1 MSLELL
7 EKLEAKVQ
15 AAVDTIG
22 LLQMEIEELR
32 AEKGQMT
39 GQNETLAAENQRL
52 KGELETVQTR
62 INAVLGKIAQVDD
75 LL

>member
-22 LLQMEIEELR
+22 LLQMELEEVRNEKAQYASR
-32 AEKGQMT
+32 AEALSQ
-39 GQNETLAAENQRL
+39 ENTRL
-52 KGELETVQTR
+52 KGELETVQVR
-62 INAVLGKIAQVDD
+62 INAVLGKIAQVDE
-75 LL
+75 LI

>member
-7 EKLEAKVQ
+7 EKLESKVQ

-22 LLQMEIEELR
+22 LLQMELDDVRAQKQQLADEQGALQEENRRLKEEL
-32 AEKGQMT
+32 AS
-39 GQNETLAAENQRL
+39 
-52 KGELETVQTR
+52 VQER
-62 INAVLGKIAQVDD
+62 INAVLGKIAQVDE

>member
-7 EKLEAKVQ
+7 EKLESKVQ

-22 LLQMEIEELR
+22 LLQMEIEELK
-32 AEKGQMT
+32 ADKVSLS
-39 GQNETLAAENQRL
+39 QNNDQLQAENARI
-52 KGELETVQTR
+52 KDELGAVQGR

-75 LL
+75 LI

>member
-7 EKLEAKVQ
+7 EKLESKVQ

-22 LLQMEIEELR
+22 LLQMELEDVRAQKQQLADEQGALQEENRRLKEEL
-32 AEKGQMT
+32 AS
-39 GQNETLAAENQRL
+39 
-52 KGELETVQTR
+52 VQQR
-62 INAVLGKIAQVDD
+62 INAVLSKIAQVDE

>member
-32 AEKGQMT
+32 AEKGQMI

>member
-22 LLQMEIEELR
+22 LLQMELEEVK
-32 AEKGQMT
+32 AQKGQFA
-39 GQNETLAAENQRL
+39 GQVESLTQENTRL
-52 KGELETVQTR
+52 KGELEQVQDR
-62 INAVLGKIAQVDD
+62 INAVLGKIAQVDE